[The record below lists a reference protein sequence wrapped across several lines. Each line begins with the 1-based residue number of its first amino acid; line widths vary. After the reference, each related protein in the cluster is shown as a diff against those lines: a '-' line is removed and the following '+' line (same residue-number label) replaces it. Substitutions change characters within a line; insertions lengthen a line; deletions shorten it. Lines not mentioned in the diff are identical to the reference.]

1 MPFED
6 YTKSVRFENLTTI
19 DPIEKFRLE
28 TTPDL
33 IETRVIDMVTPLG
46 KGTRGL
52 IVAPPRTGKTTIL
65 KQIANAITANHPEV
79 HVLVLLIDERPE
91 EVTDFQRSVKA
102 EVVASSND
110 QDLET
115 HVRLSRFMIERCRR
129 MVEAGKDV
137 FVLLDSITRV
147 ARAYNSVHG
156 GSGRTMTGGVDARAL
171 EIPRKMFASA
181 RKIEEGGSLT
191 ILATALVDTGSR
203 MDELIFQE
211 FKGTGNMELI
221 LDRKLSDR
229 RLFPAIDIPKSG
241 TRKEEKLFPKHQIE
255 AVRKLRRMMV
265 DLNPVEAMETL
276 VAALKKHKTND
287 ELLAQAGCKPD
298 RDALPGTS
306 PRPDSQPASLQSR
319 PPLERML
326 RIHQA
331 IQAGHLSQRARAG
344 RASWRSAPSPFTATW
359 SSCATGCELPIEFDR
374 SRLGYYYT
382 EEVSA
387 FPTLQITEGELV
399 RAGRRRES
407 PPAIPRHQLRE
418 AAPQRPPENGAVAAR
433 HHLAQ
438 PRRRRADHLLPHPR
452 RADPGPGDLRRP
464 GQSHRRA
471 PATGADLSQAR
482 PARPEQRVVDPYHL
496 ANINGEWFLFAFDHL
511 RKDIRTFVPARIKAV
526 KPTGKTFERRRSF
539 PSRSGCA
546 TASASSPARANSE
559 VVIRFNARVADYI
572 REKKW
577 HESQQLRELKGGGV
591 ELRLKLSSLAEVER
605 WVLSWGGN
613 AVVVRPAELA
623 RRVREAAKRI
633 LKAAL
638 NRDCASEAASN
649 VPVRCCF
656 GPRGCVQIVC

>member
-1 MPFED
+1 MSTATESKKNDSNTATADYGSGFLEISEKGFGFLRTAQNHYHPKPTDIFVTPDTIKRNFLREGSLVAGPTQPPHRGNSPQLKAVDKVNEMTFDD
-6 YTKSVRFENLTTI
+6 YTKCVRFENLTSI

-28 TTPDL
+28 TSPDL

-65 KQIANAITANHPEV
+65 KQIANAITENHPEV
-79 HVLVLLIDERPE
+79 HVMVLLIDERPE

-241 TRKEEKLFPKHQIE
+241 TRKEEKLFPKNQIE
-255 AVRKLRRMMV
+255 AVRKLRRTMV

-276 VAALKKHKTND
+276 VAALKKNKTND
-287 ELLAQAGCKPD
+287 ELLAK
-298 RDALPGTS
+298 
-306 PRPDSQPASLQSR
+306 
-319 PPLERML
+319 
-326 RIHQA
+326 
-331 IQAGHLSQRARAG
+331 
-344 RASWRSAPSPFTATW
+344 
-359 SSCATGCELPIEFDR
+359 
-374 SRLGYYYT
+374 LG
-382 EEVSA
+382 
-387 FPTLQITEGELV
+387 
-399 RAGRRRES
+399 
-407 PPAIPRHQLRE
+407 
-418 AAPQRPPENGAVAAR
+418 
-433 HHLAQ
+433 
-438 PRRRRADHLLPHPR
+438 
-452 RADPGPGDLRRP
+452 
-464 GQSHRRA
+464 
-471 PATGADLSQAR
+471 
-482 PARPEQRVVDPYHL
+482 
-496 ANINGEWFLFAFDHL
+496 
-511 RKDIRTFVPARIKAV
+511 
-526 KPTGKTFERRRSF
+526 
-539 PSRSGCA
+539 
-546 TASASSPARANSE
+546 
-559 VVIRFNARVADYI
+559 
-572 REKKW
+572 
-577 HESQQLRELKGGGV
+577 
-591 ELRLKLSSLAEVER
+591 
-605 WVLSWGGN
+605 
-613 AVVVRPAELA
+613 
-623 RRVREAAKRI
+623 
-633 LKAAL
+633 
-638 NRDCASEAASN
+638 
-649 VPVRCCF
+649 
-656 GPRGCVQIVC
+656 

>member
-1 MPFED
+1 MSTATSNQKNETAALEYGCGYLEISEKGFGFLRTAENHFHPKPADIFVTPDTIKRNFLREGSFIAGPTQPPHRGNSPQLKAVEKVNAMTFED

-19 DPIEKFRLE
+19 DPIEKFKLE
-28 TTPDL
+28 TSPDL

-79 HVLVLLIDERPE
+79 HVMVLLIDERPE

-229 RLFPAIDIPKSG
+229 RLFPSIDIPKSG

-255 AVRKLRRMMV
+255 AVRKLRRTMV

-276 VAALKKHKTND
+276 IAALKKHRTND
-287 ELLAQAGCKPD
+287 ELLSK
-298 RDALPGTS
+298 
-306 PRPDSQPASLQSR
+306 
-319 PPLERML
+319 
-326 RIHQA
+326 
-331 IQAGHLSQRARAG
+331 
-344 RASWRSAPSPFTATW
+344 
-359 SSCATGCELPIEFDR
+359 
-374 SRLGYYYT
+374 
-382 EEVSA
+382 
-387 FPTLQITEGELV
+387 
-399 RAGRRRES
+399 
-407 PPAIPRHQLRE
+407 
-418 AAPQRPPENGAVAAR
+418 
-433 HHLAQ
+433 
-438 PRRRRADHLLPHPR
+438 LL
-452 RADPGPGDLRRP
+452 
-464 GQSHRRA
+464 
-471 PATGADLSQAR
+471 
-482 PARPEQRVVDPYHL
+482 
-496 ANINGEWFLFAFDHL
+496 
-511 RKDIRTFVPARIKAV
+511 
-526 KPTGKTFERRRSF
+526 
-539 PSRSGCA
+539 
-546 TASASSPARANSE
+546 
-559 VVIRFNARVADYI
+559 
-572 REKKW
+572 
-577 HESQQLRELKGGGV
+577 
-591 ELRLKLSSLAEVER
+591 
-605 WVLSWGGN
+605 
-613 AVVVRPAELA
+613 
-623 RRVREAAKRI
+623 
-633 LKAAL
+633 
-638 NRDCASEAASN
+638 
-649 VPVRCCF
+649 
-656 GPRGCVQIVC
+656 